1 VNPAFLL
8 LAGAGVLAFSRRKPS
23 KKVEKS
29 CPPLSQE
36 GGTFAGFSYIEYVTG
51 GADPNS
57 RLPLIVYFHSLGSEP
72 RGLAKN
78 LQDLPLRA
86 RVVMPRGNDTWGKG
100 PAWWSMRSKTEDQ
113 HALALAMNYTARQ
126 MTNFIRE
133 IARCRPTLGK
143 PVIVGHSQG
152 GMMTYAVAAAAPGLV
167 RAAVPASGWLPTELW
182 PKKLP
187 PTVALHGTRDVTVAY
202 GRTKNFLER
211 AIEAGLPIQF
221 IPIEGAG
228 HGLSGDLRVTWKS
241 AIKQMVRG
249 ATA

>member
-1 VNPAFLL
+1 MNPAILL

-23 KKVEKS
+23 KKVGKT
-29 CPPLSQE
+29 CPPLSHE
-36 GGTFAGFSYIEYVTG
+36 GDTFAGFDYIEYVTG

-57 RLPLIVYFHSLGSEP
+57 KLPLIVYFHSLASEP

-78 LQDLPLRA
+78 LRDLPIRA
-86 RVVMPRGNDTWGKG
+86 RIVMPRGNETWGKG
-100 PAWWSMRSKTEDQ
+100 PAWWPMRSRTEDQ
-113 HALALAMNYTARQ
+113 HALAVAMNYTARQ

-133 IARCRPTLGK
+133 IARCRPTIGK
-143 PVIVGHSQG
+143 PVIAGHSQG

-187 PTVALHGTRDVTVAY
+187 PTVALHGTKDVTVAY
-202 GRTKNFLER
+202 GRTKDFLER

-221 IPIEGAG
+221 IPIQGAG
-228 HGLSGDLRVTWKS
+228 HGLSGDLKSTWKS
-241 AIKQMVRG
+241 AVEQMSRG
-249 ATA
+249 AVA